1 MWEGE
6 IGILESLRT
15 GREWWVMREPVSK
28 KLDWQLRLPSDR
40 HMCLE
45 EKNSLS
51 QTPNQVWVCNNIFG
65 HIQCQWIYCFQHL
78 TQCKY
83 TLSDFYIADLKI
95 NGEVW
100 DPLDTDKWNG
110 REGPVSAL
118 WQFEGRSRVHGTPN
132 NGSGRDVLKD
142 RNRKVLLFDLI
153 GLCLILF
160 CFYNNILNPESC
172 IKNRVLF
179 RRTRCQPL
187 VRASLCIMTYC
198 ETLCAEMDQIWQFS
212 FPSS

>member
-1 MWEGE
+1 MNKKDSESWSDGSVAKVKVLRTHGHPAHSITHVSNLCAPEGMWEGE

-28 KLDWQLRLPSDR
+28 KLDWQLRMPMTATCVLRKRTVSVKLQIKSECATTFLDIYNVN
-40 HMCLE
+40 
-45 EKNSLS
+45 KFIASNISLS
-51 QTPNQVWVCNNIFG
+51 VNIHWVI
-65 HIQCQWIYCFQHL
+65 
-78 TQCKY
+78 
-83 TLSDFYIADLKI
+83 FYIADLKI

-118 WQFEGRSRVHGTPN
+118 WQVEGRSCVHGTPN

-153 GLCLILF
+153 WLCLILF
-160 CFYNNILNPESC
+160 SVSTTI
-172 IKNRVLF
+172 
-179 RRTRCQPL
+179 
-187 VRASLCIMTYC
+187 
-198 ETLCAEMDQIWQFS
+198 FS
-212 FPSS
+212 TQSPV